1 MLTCV
6 IDILRQHQED
16 PGLFEKVVRGT
27 FAYGSPQM
35 QLMADA
41 RLIATEAHRFDTRY
55 SGEAYVRH
63 AELVTVIDMEYL
75 GCTDPV
81 ELASDLTHDVGED
94 HGEQWPIYR
103 IGERLGKEV
112 AETDDWVNRRRFD
125 YVRDVSEAKRLF
137 FHNLLFVAPLRPIRV
152 KLCDQLHNGLTPW
165 NLDDEAWVGRKVH
178 DLREYYI
185 PMAKKV
191 GVLYRELIEVTRA
204 LENGICLLPPVSI
217 PQNVSST
224 HSAGL
229 G

>member
-6 IDILRQHQED
+6 IDILRRHQED

-41 RLIATEAHRFDTRY
+41 RLIATEAHRFDTRH

>member
-1 MLTCV
+1 MLSCV
-6 IDILRQHQED
+6 IDILRRHQED
-16 PGLFEKVVRGT
+16 PGLFEKVVRGV

-41 RLIATEAHRFDTRY
+41 RLIATEAHRFDTRH

-75 GCTDPV
+75 GCTDPT
-81 ELASDLTHDVGED
+81 ELGACLTHDVGED
-94 HGEQWPIYR
+94 HGDQWPIYR
-103 IGERLGKEV
+103 IREKLGKEV

-125 YVRDVSEAKRLF
+125 YVGDKQEANRLF

-165 NLDDEAWVGRKVH
+165 NLADKEWVGCRVH

-185 PMAKKV
+185 PLARKV
-191 GVLYRELIEVTRA
+191 GVLYRELIEVTSA
-204 LENGICLLPPVSI
+204 LESGVCLLPAVSE
-217 PQNVSST
+217 
-224 HSAGL
+224 A
-229 G
+229 